1 LRRFLTVLTL
11 AVCLL
16 SIGANADQGLAKG
29 KLLVATDDVFGPMFA
44 ETVVLLL
51 HYDEFGAIG
60 LVVNR
65 PLDAIPA
72 DAMPDMPALAD
83 YEGTLYWGGPVQQYA
98 LRALLR
104 TDVEPEHALRVFG
117 AVYLVPPEDELVEH
131 ASTASTLRFYVGY
144 AGWAAGQLDAE
155 MDRGSWH
162 VLPATEKSVF
172 AKEPGEVWRQLLPP
186 REYRAAINAAVLAR
200 MR

>member
-104 TDVEPEHALRVFG
+104 TDVEPEHALPVFG
-117 AVYLVPPEDELVEH
+117 TVYLVPPADELLEH

-155 MDRGSWH
+155 MDRGSWE
-162 VLPATEKSVF
+162 VMPATEQAVF
-172 AKEPGEVWRQLLPP
+172 AERPGELWKKLLPP
-186 REYRAAINAAVLAR
+186 REYRAAINAAVLD
-200 MR
+200 